1 LGWSSSSDGPEDAN
15 LKSNDPRMI
24 FAAAADESF
33 NYVAIDVIDTTI
45 VSAQHETV
53 YWNEDSVHF

>member
-1 LGWSSSSDGPEDAN
+1 
-15 LKSNDPRMI
+15 MI